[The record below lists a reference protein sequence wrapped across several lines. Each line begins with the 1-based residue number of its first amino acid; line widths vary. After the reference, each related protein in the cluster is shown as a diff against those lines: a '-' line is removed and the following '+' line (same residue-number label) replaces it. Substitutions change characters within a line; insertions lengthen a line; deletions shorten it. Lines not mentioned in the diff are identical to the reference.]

1 MKYNLLRIAAFA
13 TVFATVLFVS
23 LGQIDD
29 ALWLLLAGALA
40 IQAVGRTNPL
50 SCLGAVD
57 VLDPACVGRVVE
69 VSSACGCTLTR
80 TTITGLAPADIVALG
95 NKEIYLTKAILDAA
109 EAKMLGVPEN
119 PLMTLLNSRIK
130 DVKDQL
136 SEVKIDS
143 QSIVMPFIQ
152 RTQRAFINANYF
164 TVIAGN
170 GVAGAGANGIP
181 ISAWNITLGLGNSS
195 FQTTLADIQRFFVPG
210 TTLHVRT
217 WDSVNTKTA
226 RDLMFTIYSAVEAD
240 VGATPR
246 CVVTVY
252 PPVSAANWV
261 AYTAAQKSVWQPY
274 FGMAETAANS
284 IANEE
289 SYCQNQ
295 PSDLAKNL
303 VINWLQTTRESY
315 CREQS
320 YEEVLDFIMKGK
332 VNDYLKAFKY
342 QSIAEQQKMM
352 KARYDLNWFNS
363 VFFGQAID
371 VDNQTTANWQN
382 LPIVYDLVNTQC
394 PLVYKASALGI
405 FTLLNECNRVKDYQG
420 LPVHLNDIFHDI
432 YSLRRNREATGDR
445 VPVIDSMTDRFTSSH
460 IFDSMSKYYTA
471 KYGVQTTK
479 YYTAN
484 QQITFDK
491 MVMFTYDLY
500 DIKDAGCQWA
510 VFNLDYFNDLVD
522 AFNTIVVGW
531 NLTTRANNLWF
542 IDWSDVNVGMAG
554 SKQVTRKNPDP
565 ATADIYKC
573 VITPN
578 IRTYDLRSKT
588 WTVMVDRPA
597 RHMIYHNFAGGCP
610 TVDLLNCTVP
620 QS

>member
-1 MKYNLLRIAAFA
+1 MKTNLLRIAAYL
-13 TVFATVLFVS
+13 TVIATVLFIAI
-23 LGQIDD
+23 GQPTS
-29 ALWLLLAGALA
+29 ALLLLLAGATA
-40 IQAVGRTNPL
+40 IANVMQRPL
-50 SCLGAVD
+50 GWLGVD
-57 VLDPACVGRVVE
+57 VLDPACVGRIVKVD
-69 VSSACGCTLTR
+69 SACGCTLTR
-80 TTITGLAPADIVALG
+80 TTITGLSPADIVALG
-95 NKEIYLTKAILDAA
+95 YKEIYLTKAILDAQ

-136 SEVKIDS
+136 SEVKIDG

-152 RTQRAFINANYF
+152 RTQRSFINANYF
-164 TVIAGN
+164 TVLAG
-170 GVAGAGANGIP
+170 GLTPGAGANGIP
-181 ISAWNITLGLGNSS
+181 VSAWDLTLGLGNSP
-195 FQTTLADIQRFFVPG
+195 FQTQLADIQRFFVPG
-210 TTLHVRT
+210 TTLIVKT
-217 WDSVNTKTA
+217 WDGVNTKTA
-226 RDLMFTIYSAVEAD
+226 RTLVFTIYAAVEAD
-240 VGATPR
+240 VGNTVKA
-246 CVVTVY
+246 VVTVY

-274 FGMAETAANS
+274 FGMAETGANS

-320 YEEVLDFIMKGK
+320 YEEVLDMILKGK

-342 QSIAEQQKMM
+342 VSIAEQQKQM

-405 FTLLNECNRVKDYQG
+405 FTLLNECNRVKDFQG
-420 LPVHLNDIFHDI
+420 MPLDLNEIFQDL
-432 YSLRRNREATGDR
+432 YYLRRNREATGDR
-445 VPVIDSMTDRFTSSH
+445 VPVIDSMTDRYTYSD
-460 IFDSMSKYYTA
+460 IFDAM
-471 KYGVQTTK
+471 TK
-479 YYTAN
+479 YYKARFSWDTTRFAKIGEKILHDN
-484 QQITFDK
+484 LL
-491 MVMFTYDLY
+491 MFTYDIY
-500 DIKDAGCQWA
+500 DIKEAGCSWA
-510 VFNLDYFNDLVD
+510 VFNIDYFNDLVD
-522 AFNTIVVGW
+522 AFNTVVVGW

-542 IDWSDVNVGMAG
+542 IDWSDVNVGVAG

-578 IRTYDLRSKT
+578 VRTYDLRSKT
-588 WTVMVDRPA
+588 WTVMVDRPN
-597 RHMIYHNFAGGCP
+597 RHIIYHNFASGCP
-610 TVDLLNCTVP
+610 IVTIPGCTVP